1 MNETIVLLHWVYAA
15 VMFSG
20 AGYFIWLSRRPTGI
34 PSYEFLIASIIPIWS
49 GLAYFSIAIGQGL
62 FETSD
67 KTVYFARYIDWV
79 VTTPLLLVALALTAM
94 FYSPRKN
101 KVLIW
106 SLVSADVLMILTGLI
121 GDFSPPALTYVWYF
135 IGVGALVFILYLIWG
150 PLLKIAREG
159 GLALEKHFK
168 RTAAYL
174 TILWVCYPSAWI
186 IGPSGLGLTQE
197 LTDVAIF
204 IFLPI
209 LSKVGFS
216 LLDLHGLKAL
226 HAPAAAS
233 KKTVS

>member
-15 VMFSG
+15 VMFAG
-20 AGYFIWLSRRPTGI
+20 AGYFIWLSRRKTGI
-34 PSYEFLIASIIPIWS
+34 PSYEFLIAAIIPIWS

-62 FETSD
+62 LQTSD

-94 FYSPRKN
+94 FYTPKKN

-106 SLVSADVLMILTGLI
+106 SLVSADVVMILTGLI
-121 GDFSPPALTYVWYF
+121 ADFSPSSLTYVWYF
-135 IGVGALVFILYLIWG
+135 IGIGALAFILSLIWG
-150 PLLKIAREG
+150 PLLNIAKEESP
-159 GLALEKHFK
+159 ALEKHYK

-174 TILWVCYPSAWI
+174 TVLWVCYPAAWI

-216 LLDLHGLKAL
+216 ILDLNGLRAL
-226 HAPAAAS
+226 HPPAVADKMTAL
-233 KKTVS
+233 